1 MLKSLS
7 ELKNTPLE
15 YRKNQKF
22 RKFVKFLTFKI
33 SENRSENCTENGLPV
48 EYSFSNNWTT
58 KTASIHFNL
67 LCDREKLVHD
77 FKTGTMMGL
86 FPGVLLSGLISDK
99 FGRRTAMIIFSFLSS
114 LAALFT
120 RLVGPTNVGYFIIGR
135 IFMNGCAHGARKA
148 FKQVIFFTV
157 FL

>member
-1 MLKSLS
+1 LLK
-7 ELKNTPLE
+7 T
-15 YRKNQKF
+15 R
-22 RKFVKFLTFKI
+22 I
-33 SENRSENCTENGLPV
+33 SENRSENCTETGLPV

-58 KTASIHFNL
+58 NTASIHFNL

-114 LAALFT
+114 IAALLT
-120 RLVGPTNVGYFIIGR
+120 RLVGPTNVGFFILGR
-135 IFMNGCAHGARKA
+135 IFMNGCAHGARKS
-148 FKQVIFFTV
+148 FKKTFPFFFESVIF
-157 FL
+157 